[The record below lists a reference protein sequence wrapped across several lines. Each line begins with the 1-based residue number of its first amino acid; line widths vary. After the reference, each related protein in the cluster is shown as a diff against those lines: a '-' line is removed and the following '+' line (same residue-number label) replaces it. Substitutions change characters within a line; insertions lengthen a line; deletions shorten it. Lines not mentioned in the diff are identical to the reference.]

1 MADATKTV
9 ATNRKAFHD
18 YEILDRYEA
27 GLVLTGSEIKSIRS
41 GGVNIREG
49 YIAPRQDELWL
60 LNAHIAAYKPASR
73 TGHDPIR
80 PRKLLLHRREI
91 DRLISRVQERGLTI
105 VPLRLYLKDGIAK
118 IEIGLA
124 RGKRQYDKRAAIAKR
139 DSERQIERHL
149 KRQERR

>member
-1 MADATKTV
+1 MPDATKTV
-9 ATNRKAFHD
+9 ATNRKAFRD

-41 GGVNIREG
+41 GGANIREG

-105 VPLRLYLKDGIAK
+105 IPLRLYLKDGIAK
-118 IEIGLA
+118 VEIGLA

-139 DSERQIERHL
+139 DSERQVERLL
-149 KRQERR
+149 KRRERR

>member
-1 MADATKTV
+1 MPDATKTV
-9 ATNRKAFHD
+9 ATNRKAFRD

-41 GGVNIREG
+41 GGANIREG
-49 YIAPRQDELWL
+49 YVVPRQDELWL

-124 RGKRQYDKRAAIAKR
+124 RGKRQYDKRATIAKR
-139 DSERQIERHL
+139 DSERQIERLL
-149 KRQERR
+149 KRRERR

>member
-1 MADATKTV
+1 MPDATKTV
-9 ATNRKAFHD
+9 ATNRKAFRD

-41 GGVNIREG
+41 GGANIREG
-49 YIAPRQDELWL
+49 YISPRQDELWL

-105 VPLRLYLKDGIAK
+105 IPLRLYLKDGIAK
-118 IEIGLA
+118 VEIGLA

-139 DSERQIERHL
+139 DSERQVERLL
-149 KRQERR
+149 KRRERR

>member
-41 GGVNIREG
+41 GGANIREG
-49 YIAPRQDELWL
+49 YVAPRQDELWL
-60 LNAHIAAYKPASR
+60 LNAHIAAYKPASH

-139 DSERQIERHL
+139 DSERQIERLL
-149 KRQERR
+149 KRRERS